1 MAESLS
7 VDVKTSLAWLFQD
20 VLELSTV
27 TDVARLEYAAV
38 LGGAPAN
45 EPVDLLWHD
54 ERAIAAGAD
63 DDLVLS
69 DLAKTLFGQAV
80 AFSFARVRALLI
92 VNLATVAG
100 HDLWIGGASA
110 EAWAA
115 PFGTAADRLLL
126 PSDSCLSWVA
136 KRAGW
141 EVEDGTSDTLRI
153 ANPGA
158 AAVTYR
164 IALVGESA

>member
-27 TDVARLEYAAV
+27 TDVARLEYATV

-54 ERAIAAGAD
+54 ERAIAAGAH

-80 AFSFARVRALLI
+80 SFNFARVRALLI
-92 VNLATVAG
+92 VNLATAVG
-100 HDLWIGGASA
+100 HDLWIGGAGA
-110 EAWAA
+110 HAWGA
-115 PFGTAADRLLL
+115 PFGSAADLLQL

-141 EVEDGTSDTLRI
+141 DVEEGTSDTLRI
-153 ANPGA
+153 ANPGG

-164 IALVGESA
+164 IALVGESV